1 MKTNMLTFVVTS
13 LLFLFKE
20 FLRFVSKRMQRQ
32 QSYSK
37 LKVTPIQKMLAM
49 LKEMN
54 NRTERMEENH
64 AKQIMEI
71 KKLNEDLKGH

>member
-1 MKTNMLTFVVTS
+1 MNMLTFVVTS

-20 FLRFVSKRMQRQ
+20 YLRFVSKRMQRQ

-71 KKLNEDLKGH
+71 KKQNEDLKGH